1 MKQRN
6 DIHIPFEATERSIPG
21 GGPLGGVGAAP
32 TDWRLGGG

>member
-21 GGPLGGVGAAP
+21 GGPRGGVGAAP
-32 TDWRLGGG
+32 TD